1 MQLRYKFYIKCWNV
15 VASKVTNTY
24 KIFRK
29 ESIVLKVDHRCCKC
43 IWMVAN
49 CGLLT
54 INHRAVKL
62 RVNTNFLHLILFLPS
77 LFSLFP
83 LYLCSEYCVIA
94 VHAFFHVVWM
104 TFQDRFSAICHVLFS
119 LCSLVSCFPNAIS
132 WNTFSECNPLEFKKL
147 SAVHTFTNFKRFI
160 IVAFCKPSNKSW
172 NEAKKM
178 VVGKRTLARVT
189 FERK

>member
-1 MQLRYKFYIKCWNV
+1 
-15 VASKVTNTY
+15 
-24 KIFRK
+24 
-29 ESIVLKVDHRCCKC
+29 
-43 IWMVAN
+43 MVAN
-49 CGLLT
+49 CGFLT

-132 WNTFSECNPLEFKKL
+132 WNTFIECNPLEFKKL

-172 NEAKKM
+172 NEAKKWW
-178 VVGKRTLARVT
+178 LASARSHASLLSANSKASLLDTINGHYLRSSVLT
-189 FERK
+189 PFSSDWHFSLYRLLNKS